1 MKLISQQD
9 PFPHLII
16 DNFYSPDE
24 LKLIWQELDF
34 LCHLEK
40 WNPPEKTGTAIDC
53 QDKPMKNNFGLFLD
67 GVDGIYKDRKIS
79 NILSVNRK
87 VVEGGPLDEYGKL
100 SFGYQ
105 TVLQSNYDT
114 TLISYY
120 EDSHYYKRHNDKA
133 VMTALTWFYKEPKMF
148 FGGDL
153 IFSDYQSQNRYTVP
167 VKNNR
172 VVLFPSFLFHEV
184 EEICMPEHKPGYG
197 RYCMAQFFMIV

>member
-1 MKLISQQD
+1 MKIISYQD
-9 PFPHLII
+9 PFPHLIV
-16 DNFYSPDE
+16 DNFYSSDE

-34 LCHLEK
+34 LCHIKK
-40 WNPPEKTGTAIDC
+40 WKSPEMTGTAVDC

-87 VVEGGPLDEYGKL
+87 IVDGGPLDEYGKL

-105 TVLQSNYDT
+105 TVLQ
-114 TLISYY
+114 
-120 EDSHYYKRHNDKA
+120 SHYYKRHNDKA

-153 IFSDYQSQNRYTVP
+153 LFSDYNKFTIP
-167 VKNNR
+167 LKNNR
-172 VVLFPSFLFHEV
+172 AVLFPSFLFHEV
-184 EEICMPEHKPGYG
+184 EEIRMPEHKPGYG
-197 RYCMAQFFMIV
+197 RYCMAQFFVII